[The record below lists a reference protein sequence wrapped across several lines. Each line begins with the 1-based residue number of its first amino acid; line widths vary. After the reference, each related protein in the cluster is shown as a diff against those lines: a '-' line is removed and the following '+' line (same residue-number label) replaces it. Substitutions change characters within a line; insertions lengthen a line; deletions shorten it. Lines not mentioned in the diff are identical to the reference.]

1 MHSVY
6 GSKILLAAAA
16 LCLCACGDRAPDLR
30 IAPDTAASPG
40 DSAVHGAWLNS
51 RALGVLGID
60 RDTPTPSG
68 VTVHEAE

>member
-1 MHSVY
+1 MTSVY
-6 GSKILLAAAA
+6 VSKILPAAAA

-30 IAPDTAASPG
+30 TAAGIAVSPD